1 MAVLMRYQSLPLIA
15 AGLLL
20 AAAAAQVT
28 AAELVPTPRATLLPA
43 SVTNRPFL
51 AAASTLVPVDLV
63 ASGYAEDELLASG
76 QGSILGWAPGSTI
89 AVAARTSK
97 LPWITRVLVRR
108 PVDTRRFSGRVIVEL
123 LDVKDRHDVAP
134 LWALSHEQFIRSG
147 DVWVGV
153 TMSLGALATL
163 NRFDSLRYE
172 LLATASSQAA
182 SCTSAAAPETGLA
195 WDMIAQVGALLRSTS
210 RENPLRSYGLQ
221 RVILAGYATGG
232 GYVITYANAMHDT
245 QRLGGM
251 EPVYDGYLSAAA
263 TEGAPLDPCAPALP
277 AADPRRTPLP
287 REVPVVV
294 VLTQSE
300 RGSDLRRVDS
310 DGRADIYRLYEIAG
324 AARSGPF
331 PSGQPIEVDLQIA
344 GVESRPENVCREPLS
359 DFPLGFAFNAIWRQ
373 LDRQLVTGEAM
384 VSVPRIEVDARGEP
398 RLDRQGNVLG
408 GWRLPQ
414 IDVPLAAYAGRSTPR
429 QNDALTRATC
439 EQTGSMRRYDV
450 ARLKGLYKDRN
461 AYIEKFNAAV
471 DLAVEQ
477 GTLVSEDGAAL
488 KAPAVRTLPAF

>member
-1 MAVLMRYQSLPLIA
+1 MIRASGSDIMAVLMRYRSLPLIA

-20 AAAAAQVT
+20 AAAVSASH
-28 AAELVPTPRATLLPA
+28 TPLNWCPLHARPCCPPA
-43 SVTNRPFL
+43 SPTVHSSRQPARWYRWTWLRVAMRRTNCWPVAREASL
-51 AAASTLVPVDLV
+51 AGRRGQRSPWRR
-63 ASGYAEDELLASG
+63 EL
-76 QGSILGWAPGSTI
+76 
-89 AVAARTSK
+89 RK

-123 LDVKDRHDVAP
+123 LDIKDRHDVAP
-134 LWALSHEQFIRSG
+134 LWGLSHEQFIRSG

-182 SCTSAAAPETGLA
+182 SCSPAAATETGLA

-221 RVILAGYATGG
+221 RVILAGYASGG
-232 GYVITYANAMHDT
+232 GYVITYANAMHAT

-310 DGRADIYRLYEIAG
+310 DGQAGYLPTVRDSGRRAFR
-324 AARSGPF
+324 
-331 PSGQPIEVDLQIA
+331 
-344 GVESRPENVCREPLS
+344 
-359 DFPLGFAFNAIWRQ
+359 
-373 LDRQLVTGEAM
+373 T
-384 VSVPRIEVDARGEP
+384 VPVRTAHG
-398 RLDRQGNVLG
+398 
-408 GWRLPQ
+408 
-414 IDVPLAAYAGRSTPR
+414 GRSADRGRGVAPR
-429 QNDALTRATC
+429 KCL
-439 EQTGSMRRYDV
+439 
-450 ARLKGLYKDRN
+450 
-461 AYIEKFNAAV
+461 
-471 DLAVEQ
+471 
-477 GTLVSEDGAAL
+477 
-488 KAPAVRTLPAF
+488 PRTAQ